1 MLTTSICEGFI
12 SKSGVCLKAGQIYF
26 LEVSLPPEPV
36 TPIKKSITKIDVMAR
51 AMGSVGWSMCGETGG
66 VPASMEFEISGT
78 STSQSS
84 RLSLKGENIAQC
96 KVLCAKPHL
105 EIRLNAKALQK
116 MTPYDEI
123 SPGAT
128 VGWHGGYYSLYDE
141 ITGTLFAGGT
151 LIEGQGTI
159 THRICPPSSTISLKG
174 NGSVVAIFSD
184 GQQDTN
190 QAVSYSQRTW
200 DMCGSPHPNPLVTDF
215 TFFKFDELG
224 TCEVLTPSSVPDLN
238 ISPID
243 IPGQKEIRVGLF
255 SAHFRKDDHFK
266 SNNSQWSGME
276 YAIKR
281 RNVDANKVEIDETYL
296 SNGTIPSLYRTA
308 QYQHPLSGID
318 DWVFLIKKQGHDGP
332 QPVPLPKLYYPPT
345 AMPSI
350 LHDSSSPTI
359 FVATQEPTITNSRPT
374 QVPKKSSPPVPLEK
388 PSKGTLVPSLE
399 PSTESSTSPTKKTQ
413 RIASVTS
420 SYKELGEEQGQ
431 HTVVS
436 SILSALGEIK
446 LPDNAARV
454 IRQSALHAL
463 TTLTMKSIPDQK
475 TVREFSDTRRVRQL
489 QDKKAQPTFGPSVI
503 AATSSVLPTYHPTVT
518 SYPTRAV
525 TPLPSHEDAYFMSCG
540 LKGKMNEYYK
550 FHRTTTDMGCERSC
564 TMLTGTSA
572 KSSGQTG
579 SQYISA
585 ALAVNYEY
593 DTVLAFITLMDGME
607 SLYSIRRLSA
617 RNYVCLGNATSPS
630 APQSFKMMLGGGSNL
645 VDPQWSF
652 CGQQSSSPASL
663 MSFTVRDWT
672 DCTNQNVASISCSES
687 EEHPMYLF
695 LYSDK
700 GIGWSGASYSIR
712 SVPTT
717 ASSILRTLATGGIV
731 QESTEVKRGTL
742 VEGKQTGFAD
752 LCIKDGCYSAT
763 VADGL
768 LPDDIFFVMCGSFG
782 TPGVELAFEVSIHV
796 HVLHDV
802 MCRHIVRQ
810 GRVLPSRGIA
820 FLFITCTHKCQH
832 RFALKA
838 YKCILIHLLY
848 VPSFLYSFIPSFSP
862 SSFLLLTHS
871 YSYSYNLF

>member
-36 TPIKKSITKIDVMAR
+36 TPVKKSITITDVMAR
-51 AMGSVGWSMCGETGG
+51 AMGSVGWSMCGESGG

-84 RLSLKGENIAQC
+84 RLSLKGEDIAQC

-116 MTPYDEI
+116 MTPYDKI
-123 SPGAT
+123 TPGAT
-128 VGWHGGYYSLYDE
+128 VGWHGGYYSFYDE
-141 ITGTLFAGGT
+141 TTGTLFAGGT
-151 LIEGQGTI
+151 LIAGQGTI
-159 THRICPPSSTISLKG
+159 THRICLPSSTVSLKG

-184 GQQDTN
+184 GQQDTY

-200 DMCGSPHPNPLVTDF
+200 DMCGSPRPNPLVTDF

-224 TCEVLTPSSVPDLN
+224 TCEVLTPFSVPDLN
-238 ISPID
+238 TSPID

-255 SAHFRKDDHFK
+255 AAHYRKDDHFK
-266 SNNSQWSGME
+266 SNNSKWSGME
-276 YAIKR
+276 YAIKK
-281 RNVDANKVEIDETYL
+281 RNVNASKVEIDEIYL
-296 SNGTIPSLYRTA
+296 SNGTIPSSYRTA

-332 QPVPLPKLYYPPT
+332 EHVPLPKLYYPPT

-350 LHDSSSPTI
+350 RHDSSSPTI
-359 FVATQEPTITNSRPT
+359 IVATQEPTITDFRPT
-374 QVPKKSSPPVPLEK
+374 QAPKKLSPPV
-388 PSKGTLVPSLE
+388 KGTLAPSQE
-399 PSTESSTSPTKKTQ
+399 PSKESSTSPTKKTQ
-413 RIASVTS
+413 KIDSVTS
-420 SYKELGEEQGQ
+420 SYREQGEGQ
-431 HTVVS
+431 GQGQYTVVS
-436 SILSALGEIK
+436 SLLSALGEIR
-446 LPDNAARV
+446 LPDNTARV
-454 IRQSALHAL
+454 IRQGALHAL
-463 TTLTMKSIPDQK
+463 TALTMKSIPDQK
-475 TVREFSDTRRVRQL
+475 AVRVVSGTRRARQL
-489 QDKKAQPTFGPSVI
+489 EDKKAQPTAEPSATPSV
-503 AATSSVLPTYHPTVT
+503 SPTYHPTAT

-593 DTVLAFITLMDGME
+593 DTVLAFITVMDGMD
-607 SLYSIRRLSA
+607 SLHSIRRLSES
-617 RNYVCLGNATSPS
+617 NYVCLGNATSPS

-687 EEHPMYLF
+687 KEFPMYLF

-717 ASSILRTLATGGIV
+717 ASSILRTLSTGGLY
-731 QESTEVKRGTL
+731 QESTEVKKGTL

-763 VADGL
+763 VAAGL
-768 LPDDIFFVMCGSFG
+768 LPDDIFFVMCGSVG
-782 TPGVELAFEVSIHV
+782 TPGVELAFEVSVHV
-796 HVLHDV
+796 HVFEDV
-802 MCRHIVRQ
+802 MWRDFRRQ
-810 GRVLPSRGIA
+810 GRVRYCLGVA
-820 FLFITCTHKCQH
+820 
-832 RFALKA
+832 
-838 YKCILIHLLY
+838 
-848 VPSFLYSFIPSFSP
+848 SP
-862 SSFLLLTHS
+862 SSS
-871 YSYSYNLF
+871 